1 MIGLICS
8 DQFIIV
14 VIYYGI
20 YNSIWNDSK
29 RRTGSI
35 SSTLYLVLAI
45 GLMALEMGDK
55 LIDKG

>member
-8 DQFIIV
+8 DQLV

-20 YNSIWNDSK
+20 YNSIWNDSE

-55 LIDKG
+55 LIDRG